1 MVKTL
6 KILIAEDE
14 ENIVNLIRLILG
26 DKYELVVV
34 NDGEEAIKLAENLK
48 PDLIILDVMMPKI
61 NGFQVCE
68 TLKKDKRTNQIKI
81 IFLSAKVMKN
91 DVSKGLSCGA
101 IDYIKKPF
109 EPEEFERRIKS
120 AIELR

>member
-1 MVKTL
+1 MI

-14 ENIVNLIRLILG
+14 ENIVNLIKLILG
-26 DKYELVVV
+26 DKYELIVA
-34 NDGEEAIKLAENLK
+34 NDGEEAIKLAESSK
-48 PDLIILDVMMPKI
+48 PDLILLDVMMPKI

-68 TLKKDKRTNQIKI
+68 TLKKNKKTNQIKI

-91 DVSKGLSCGA
+91 DVNRGLSCGA

-109 EPEEFERRIKS
+109 EPEEFEKRIKS
-120 AIELR
+120 AIEKKVLV

>member
-1 MVKTL
+1 MANIK

-14 ENIVNLIRLILG
+14 ENIVNLIKLILG
-26 DKYELVVV
+26 NKYELVVA
-34 NDGEEAIKLAENLK
+34 NDGEEAIKLTEKTK
-48 PDLIILDVMMPKI
+48 PDLILLDVMMPKI

-68 TLKKDKRTNQIKI
+68 TLKKNKGTKEIKV

-91 DVSKGLSCGA
+91 DVNKGLSCGA

-109 EPEEFERRIKS
+109 EPEEFEKRIKS
-120 AIELR
+120 AIEKR